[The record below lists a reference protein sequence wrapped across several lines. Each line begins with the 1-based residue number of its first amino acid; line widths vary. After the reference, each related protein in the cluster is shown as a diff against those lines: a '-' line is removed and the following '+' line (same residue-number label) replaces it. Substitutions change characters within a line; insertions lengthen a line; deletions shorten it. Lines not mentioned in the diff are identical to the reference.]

1 MKNKFCF
8 LLLFLLFFIFSK
20 NVFSQEME
28 AFWTLVFA
36 GKNITPPVFSNG
48 RIYTAGSDKALNC
61 ITTKGTFL
69 WRRNTKNYPTSF
81 ISTSHDGVVYLVT
94 EGNNVEA
101 YSSQGMPIWNYKC
114 EEQLLFP
121 LHVSNDGY
129 LLITFKKKL
138 LCLTRQ
144 GKLKWELDLPE
155 TPIKAPFEVSQ
166 NNVILILQDASFLR
180 LSMFGKVLEQLS
192 LKKNINAI
200 HTAPKGFVI
209 SCDDASISYYQIT
222 SPSKILWQTN
232 EKNNCLAFCYKD
244 GHLLCVFSN
253 GDVELKNINDGS
265 IEWVVNL
272 GVSFGSQTNC
282 TSNGNEFNIT
292 DRGFGASLT
301 DKGKLKWKRSIPE
314 TEFSPIITENGLL
327 VGIKKEILNAYRV
340 ETKLL
345 KQNEKRVDASKVYIS
360 DEAIK
365 AEREIFTDRAS
376 MLYLLGF
383 STFDFFN
390 NIQDD
395 IDNGDVGGKEGF
407 YAQMLKGVIQNDAKG
422 AYFPVQFS
430 SFERGRA
437 AALLGQ
443 LGLYQYRDVLL
454 SQINTTMDGELA
466 LGILKGLSALAYDP
480 DGKTIEGINF
490 ILNRFS
496 SSNVEIVKGVA
507 DAFFALAKFGD
518 EVTAKRAVKSIFAI
532 MNTAYP
538 AVIREYVRERIKD
551 IGR

>member
-1 MKNKFCF
+1 MKNK
-8 LLLFLLFFIFSK
+8 LILLFLFLSSFIFAE
-20 NVFSQEME
+20 EME

-36 GKNITPPVFSNG
+36 GKNITTPVFSNG
-48 RIYTAGSDKALNC
+48 RIYTAGADKALNC

-94 EGNNVEA
+94 EGNNIEA

-121 LHVSNDGY
+121 VYVSNDGY

-144 GKLKWELDLPE
+144 GKLKWVLELPE
-155 TPIKAPFEVSQ
+155 IPVKAPVEVDQ
-166 NNVILILQDASFLR
+166 KNVILILQDASFLR

-192 LKKNINAI
+192 LKKNINLI
-200 HTAPKGFVI
+200 HTAPKGYVI
-209 SCDDASISYYQIT
+209 SCDDHSISHYQIA
-222 SPSKILWQTN
+222 SPSKLLWQTN
-232 EKNNCLAFCYKD
+232 EKNLCRNFCYTNEK
-244 GHLLCVFSN
+244 LLCIFSN
-253 GDVELKNINDGS
+253 GDVVLKNISDS
-265 IEWVVNL
+265 TVFWQINL
-272 GVSFGSQTNC
+272 GVNFGSEVKCKANK
-282 TSNGNEFNIT
+282 NEFNIT
-292 DRGFGASLT
+292 DRGFGATLT
-301 DKGKLKWKRSIPE
+301 DKGKLKWKRTISE
-314 TEFSPIITENGLL
+314 SDFSPIITENGLL
-327 VGIKKEILNAYRV
+327 IGIKKEILNAYRV

-345 KQNEKRVDASKVYIS
+345 RQNEKRIAPLKVYVS
-360 DEAIK
+360 DETIK
-365 AEREIFTDRAS
+365 NEKEIFSDRAS

-383 STFDFFN
+383 STFEFFN
-390 NIQDD
+390 NVQDD
-395 IDNGDVGGKEGF
+395 IDSGNVGGKEGF
-407 YAQMLKGVIQNDAKG
+407 YAQMLTGIIQNDAQG
-422 AYFPVQFS
+422 AYFPIKFS

-437 AALLGQ
+437 ASLLGQ

-454 SQINTTMDGELA
+454 SQINMTMDAELS

-480 DGKTIEGINF
+480 DGKTIEGITF

-496 SSNVEIVKGVA
+496 ASNVEIVKGVA

-518 EVTAKRAVKSIFAI
+518 EVTTKRAVKSIFAI
-532 MNTAYP
+532 MNTEYP
-538 AVIREYVRERIKD
+538 AVIRDYVREKIRD

>member
-1 MKNKFCF
+1 MKRKFSL
-8 LLLFLLFFIFSK
+8 LLLFLSVFVFSK
-20 NVFSQEME
+20 NVFAQEME

-36 GKNITPPVFSNG
+36 GKNITPPVYSNG
-48 RIYTAGSDKALNC
+48 RIYTAGADKALNC

-94 EGNNVEA
+94 EGNNIEA

-114 EEQLLFP
+114 EEELLFP
-121 LHVSNDGY
+121 VHVSNDGY

-144 GKLKWELDLPE
+144 GKLKWELELPE
-155 TPIKAPFEVSQ
+155 TPLKAPFEVSQ

-192 LKKNINAI
+192 LKKNINLI
-200 HTAPKGFVI
+200 HTAPKGFI
-209 SCDDASISYYQIT
+209 LSCDDASISYYQIA

-232 EKNNCLAFCYKD
+232 EKNNCLSFCYKAD
-244 GHLLCVFSN
+244 HLLCVFPN
-253 GDVELKNINDGS
+253 GDVQLKNINDGS
-265 IEWVVNL
+265 VLWQLNL
-272 GVSFGSQTNC
+272 GVKLDSQTNC
-282 TSNGNEFNIT
+282 SSNGNEFNIT
-292 DRGFGASLT
+292 DKGFGASLT

-314 TEFSPIITENGLL
+314 SDFSPIITENGLL
-327 VGIKKEILNAYRV
+327 IGIKKEILNAYRV

-345 KQNEKRVDASKVYIS
+345 RQNEKRVDSAKVYTS
-360 DEAIK
+360 DETIK
-365 AEREIFTDRAS
+365 KEREIFEDRAS

-395 IDNGDVGGKEGF
+395 INAGNVGGKEGF
-407 YAQMLKGVIQNDAKG
+407 YAQMLIGVIQNDAKG
-422 AYFPVQFS
+422 AYFPVEFS

-454 SQINTTMDGELA
+454 SQINMTMDAELA

-496 SSNVEIVKGVA
+496 ASNVEIVKGVA

-518 EVTAKRAVKSIFAI
+518 EVTAKRAVKNIFAI

>member
-1 MKNKFCF
+1 
-8 LLLFLLFFIFSK
+8 
-20 NVFSQEME
+20 
-28 AFWTLVFA
+28 
-36 GKNITPPVFSNG
+36 
-48 RIYTAGSDKALNC
+48 
-61 ITTKGTFL
+61 
-69 WRRNTKNYPTSF
+69 
-81 ISTSHDGVVYLVT
+81 
-94 EGNNVEA
+94 
-101 YSSQGMPIWNYKC
+101 
-114 EEQLLFP
+114 
-121 LHVSNDGY
+121 
-129 LLITFKKKL
+129 
-138 LCLTRQ
+138 
-144 GKLKWELDLPE
+144 
-155 TPIKAPFEVSQ
+155 
-166 NNVILILQDASFLR
+166 
-180 LSMFGKVLEQLS
+180 
-192 LKKNINAI
+192 
-200 HTAPKGFVI
+200 
-209 SCDDASISYYQIT
+209 
-222 SPSKILWQTN
+222 
-232 EKNNCLAFCYKD
+232 
-244 GHLLCVFSN
+244 
-253 GDVELKNINDGS
+253 
-265 IEWVVNL
+265 
-272 GVSFGSQTNC
+272 
-282 TSNGNEFNIT
+282 
-292 DRGFGASLT
+292 
-301 DKGKLKWKRSIPE
+301 
-314 TEFSPIITENGLL
+314 
-327 VGIKKEILNAYRV
+327 
-340 ETKLL
+340 
-345 KQNEKRVDASKVYIS
+345 
-360 DEAIK
+360 
-365 AEREIFTDRAS
+365 

-538 AVIREYVRERIKD
+538 AGIREYVRERIKD